1 MIEKIART
9 IAALPFMVAMLLAII
24 VSTLLDT
31 KIEDY
36 GDYWNW

>member
-9 IAALPFMVAMLLAII
+9 IAALPFMVVLLLAII
-24 VSTLLDT
+24 VATLLDT
-31 KIEDY
+31 GIEDY

>member
-24 VSTLLDT
+24 VATLLDT
-31 KIEDY
+31 GIEDY

>member
-24 VSTLLDT
+24 VATLLDT
-31 KIEDY
+31 NIEDY